1 MRVETGD
8 ATRSDAALR
17 SAGPPAVVP
26 RRWVAR
32 PLRARPVGALSLLL
46 GLLAWEGLAL
56 PLQGPPV
63 LLPTPPAVAARL
75 WDLAVRGV
83 LWPHVAVT
91 LTEAGLGFA
100 LAAVI
105 GLTLGYPV
113 AKSRLLEAA
122 LAPYIAGTQAVPVI
136 AIAPLLV
143 LWFGLDLAPKVI
155 TCTIICFFPILI
167 NTVIGLRAIDRSLI
181 EAAQTFGA
189 NSGQI
194 LRYVEAPL
202 AARSILGGLKLA
214 ITLAMTG
221 AVVGEFISANAGLGY
236 LLTAGRSAFDTT
248 LIFAALVVL
257 VAVAVT
263 GYALVGFCEARFID
277 WE

>member
-1 MRVETGD
+1 MIVGTGK
-8 ATRSDAALR
+8 
-17 SAGPPAVVP
+17 SARREAIPRPVVP
-26 RRWVAR
+26 AR
-32 PLRARPVGALSLLL
+32 PRRLVIVRPRVVGVLSLLL
-46 GLLAWEGLAL
+46 GLAAWEGVAL
-56 PLQGPPV
+56 LLQGPPV
-63 LLPTPPAVAARL
+63 LLPVPQAVAARL
-75 WDLAVRGV
+75 WDLAGRGV
-83 LWPHVAVT
+83 LWPHVALT

-105 GLTLGYPV
+105 GLTLAYPV
-113 AKSRLLEAA
+113 AQSRLLEAA

-155 TCTIICFFPILI
+155 TCAVICFFPILI
-167 NTVIGLRAIDRSLI
+167 NTVIGLRSVDRALI

-189 NSGQI
+189 NRGQI
-194 LRYVEAPL
+194 LRYIEAPL
-202 AARSILGGLKLA
+202 AARAILGGLKLA
-214 ITLAMTG
+214 VTLAMTG

-248 LIFAALVVL
+248 LIFVALTVL
-257 VAVAVT
+257 VAVTVT
-263 GYALVGFCEARFID
+263 GYALVGFCETWYID

>member
-8 ATRSDAALR
+8 ATRSDAARR

-263 GYALVGFCEARFID
+263 GYALVGFCETRFID